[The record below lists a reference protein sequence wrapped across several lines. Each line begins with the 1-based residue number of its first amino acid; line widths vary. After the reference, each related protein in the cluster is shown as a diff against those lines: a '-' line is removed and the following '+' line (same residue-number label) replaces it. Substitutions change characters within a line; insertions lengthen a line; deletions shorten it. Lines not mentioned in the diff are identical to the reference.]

1 MSPKGWGGAMAV
13 EACDDGSDDIMVDQ
27 EFWDTADNEVVE
39 TEMVLRLRELIVGRG
54 AVDEGC
60 HEKFGTAE
68 EIVGEKVGEILWC
81 VMG

>member
-1 MSPKGWGGAMAV
+1 MAV